1 MENVVILTSSD
12 SDSDYS
18 DTSSEEKDIEDIE
31 DNENK
36 IETLLNH
43 NSEYEINKDNI
54 DNISGIFYN
63 NSTYYN
69 SLQRKISLI

>member
-18 DTSSEEKDIEDIE
+18 DTSSEENEVE

-36 IETLLNH
+36 NETLLNH

-54 DNISGIFYN
+54 DNVSGIFYN
-63 NSTYYN
+63 NST
-69 SLQRKISLI
+69 